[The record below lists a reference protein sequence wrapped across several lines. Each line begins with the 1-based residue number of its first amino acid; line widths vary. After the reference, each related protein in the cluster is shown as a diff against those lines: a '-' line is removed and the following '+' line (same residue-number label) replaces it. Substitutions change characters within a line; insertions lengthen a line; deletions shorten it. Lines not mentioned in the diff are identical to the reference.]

1 MGSYSSISVGN
12 VVIDSMKNN
21 LPIEDF
27 LFCLKWLTPY
37 LTDFRQTIFFVEVIP
52 EISDFI

>member
-27 LFCLKWLTPY
+27 LFCYEDKKKNICTRV
-37 LTDFRQTIFFVEVIP
+37 FRI
-52 EISDFI
+52 